1 MADPASNLP
10 GAGGESGGGCGPGPA
25 SPYRGGGKEEFHCVV
40 GDFLPPSPVKPIARA
55 RTTAAG
61 QFGENRDP
69 MNGVDLIILVAV
81 AASAA
86 HGFFRG
92 AAVQLLSFG
101 GFWGGLVLG

>member
-1 MADPASNLP
+1 TPRAALVSLAGSVALRPAAPTRLTSSKESVFWRTKP
-10 GAGGESGGGCGPGPA
+10 AFGASKPRERTGGSG
-25 SPYRGGGKEEFHCVV
+25 
-40 GDFLPPSPVKPIARA
+40 
-55 RTTAAG
+55 
-61 QFGENRDP
+61 FGENQAR

-101 GFWGGLVLG
+101 GFWFVFVVGAVRALMCVS